1 MRFHSVALRV
11 VAVAAIVAITS
22 TLSQSQVSDYGPAKV
37 AYDDYIKRPSLQ
49 MRTRGRV
56 KLAQTGDL
64 RAMKILADNYPKPE
78 DPKDQVKYLLASIMA
93 QYLNGEE
100 HLATWKELRDKNIKP
115 EDAWLWYRGL
125 IVANGY
131 LGDDELIATAKD
143 TKKNLFLRAA
153 ALEAMAEQ
161 NSEQCLPLMIELLP
175 ALLDT
180 KAGIDR
186 IVLTETFA
194 RMWYARAHELG
205 TDNFRNFGLKFI
217 PMIDEKHTHDRTK
230 LVMARYFR
238 EIFSTQQLYIN
249 AAPWLDKLLNP
260 QKAEDPSNSK
270 YRAVPPPTKFV
281 GLEASGKRI
290 AYVIDLSDSMMKP
303 VSVKEK
309 EEIKKPPPPRGPTT
323 PGRGEKGNPGGP
335 QKPEEKEPEK
345 EKDMADDLPWDKI
358 KVRFHVAREYLKL
371 SLKSLRPDQEF
382 CVIGFGT
389 EAKFFNS
396 TKGLVPASA
405 QNVQAAIRE
414 LDNIRPGPPTDIR
427 KDGTLWGD
435 TNLHGGVHRAFKAKR
450 GGPIKEFEYVDAG
463 TFTDGADTVFILSD
477 GDPTDD
483 DWAIQDK
490 RDPQDQTGDP
500 ETRTKMPDQE
510 VLRFPGPYGYWLGAG
525 QGQFIVDDVRRM
537 NLFRKCEINIVGI
550 GEVSYSML
558 QGIARQALGGQVKM
572 ISGN

>member
-1 MRFHSVALRV
+1 MKLHATVKLA
-11 VAVAAIVAITS
+11 AVLAAIFLVGTMS
-22 TLSQSQVSDYGPAKV
+22 LGQSSDYGPAKV

-56 KLAQTGDL
+56 KLAQTGDK
-64 RAMKILADNYPKPE
+64 RAMQILADNYPKPE

-93 QYLNGEE
+93 QYLNADE
-100 HLATWKELRDKNIKP
+100 HLPIWKTLRDKNVAP
-115 EDAWLWYRGL
+115 QDAWLWYRGL
-125 IVANGY
+125 IVSQATQ
-131 LGDDELIATAKD
+131 GDDELVATAKD
-143 TKKNLFLRAA
+143 AKKGLFIRAA
-153 ALEAMAEQ
+153 ALEALAEV
-161 NSEQCLPLMIELLP
+161 SSDQCLPLMIELLP
-175 ALLDT
+175 AVTEL
-180 KAGIDR
+180 KAGIER
-186 IVLTETFA
+186 MVMIETFA
-194 RMWYARAHELG
+194 RMWYARAHEMG
-205 TDNFRNFGLKFI
+205 TENFRNFGLKFI
-217 PMIDEKHTHDRTK
+217 PLIDEKDTHDRSK

-238 EIFSTQQLYIN
+238 EIFSTQQLYVN

-260 QKAEDPSNSK
+260 EKPEDPANSK
-270 YRAVPPPTKFV
+270 YKALPPPTKFV
-281 GLEASGKRI
+281 GVEASGKRI

-309 EEIKKPPPPRGPTT
+309 EEIKKPPPPKGPVT

-335 QKPEEKEPEK
+335 KVEEPKEEEK

-371 SLKSLRPDQEF
+371 SLKSLRTDQEF
-382 CVIGFGT
+382 CIIGFGT

-414 LDNIRPGPPTDIR
+414 LDAIKPGPGTEVR
-427 KDGTLWGD
+427 KDGVLWGD
-435 TNLHGGVHRAFKAKR
+435 TNLHGGIHRAFKAKR
-450 GGPIKEFEYVDAG
+450 GGPVKEFEYVDP
-463 TFTDGADTVFILSD
+463 TTWPDGADTVFILSD

-510 VLRFPGPYGYWLGAG
+510 VLRFPGPYGYWLGNG
-525 QGQFIVDDVRRM
+525 QGNFIADDVRRM
-537 NLFRKCEINIVGI
+537 NLFRKCEINCIGI
-550 GEVSYSML
+550 GEATYNML
-558 QGIARQALGGQVKM
+558 QSIARQALGGQVKM
-572 ISGN
+572 VSSN